1 MGEISID
8 SMRTVEIQANER
20 ELMLWFE
27 ERPFPGKCGKFVFCI
42 ECGLGKRSGG
52 VWGVM
57 TAERH
62 EEWVKSR

>member
-27 ERPFPGKCGKFVFCI
+27 ERPFPGSAGSSCFV
-42 ECGLGKRSGG
+42 LS
-52 VWGVM
+52 
-57 TAERH
+57 AA
-62 EEWVKSR
+62 